1 MHGKSSKKVWMAI
14 KVDLEKAYVRLF
26 YIGNFAACAS
36 KCGLDHPHHGLHHFG
51 INERPLERGR
61 SLFKIQFICYMRS
74 KQPPTLGIP
83 NSCKISNTIKIRIAR
98 SNCSICTCVEEF
110 NIEKRPS
117 PQYLFSY
124 RIRRPGTGTR
134 QRLSKS
140 NDFFQVE
147 EAVSSPG

>member
-1 MHGKSSKKVWMAI
+1 MHGKSSIQVWMAI

-26 YIGNFAACAS
+26 YIGNKAACAIS
-36 KCGLDHPHHGLHHFG
+36 KFLDHPHHGLHHFG

-61 SLFKIQFICYMRS
+61 SLFKIQWRCYMRS

-83 NSCKISNTIKIRIAR
+83 NSCKISLTIKIRIAR

-110 NIEKRPS
+110 YISKRPK
-117 PQYLFSY
+117 PQYWFSY